1 MLFTEDGE
9 YTLTVTCKDLA
20 DNEAE
25 PVSAEPF
32 CMDQTKPVIEIE
44 YDGAQPHRDNY
55 YREARTAVVTIQE
68 HNFTP
73 DTFHIETAQPYQ
85 MLGWTQDLFSG
96 GCVLSMELP
105 IYGYGR

>member
-1 MLFTEDGE
+1 
-9 YTLTVTCKDLA
+9 
-20 DNEAE
+20 
-25 PVSAEPF
+25 
-32 CMDQTKPVIEIE
+32 MDQTKPVIEIE

-73 DTFHIETAQPYQ
+73 DTFSYRNGTAISDAWVESRRRYAQ
-85 MLGWTQDLFSG
+85 TQDLFSG
-96 GCVLSMELP
+96 ECVLSMELP